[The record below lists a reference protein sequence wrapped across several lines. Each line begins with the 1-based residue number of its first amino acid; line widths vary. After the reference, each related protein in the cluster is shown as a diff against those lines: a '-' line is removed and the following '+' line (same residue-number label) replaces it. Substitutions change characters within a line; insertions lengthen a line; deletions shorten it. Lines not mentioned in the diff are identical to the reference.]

1 MWTVRRGG
9 AEWEWLEDE
18 RMQGVGGWLVV
29 DVQGAGNVHYA
40 EIR

>member
-1 MWTVRRGG
+1 MC
-9 AEWEWLEDE
+9 
-18 RMQGVGGWLVV
+18 GVGGWLVV